1 MRVFKIS
8 KETYYMVLMLLFKR
22 RAKRICIIKPLF
34 STLLTWVYTR
44 IKRVMRILH
53 NPIHFVRKYQF
64 IHMRKMSYGY
74 LLYQWHYHYI
84 VIINFYGNQFKINYY
99 QKKKNLFHSLH
110 YTFTLAVI
118 PRCTYQPLYVAKLL
132 ISFLKTIQLFS

>member
-1 MRVFKIS
+1 MRVFRIS
-8 KETYYMVLMLLFKR
+8 KETYYMVFMLLFKR
-22 RAKRICIIKPLF
+22 RAKRICIIKLLF

-44 IKRVMRILH
+44 IKRVMRILY

-99 QKKKNLFHSLH
+99 QKKKNYLVSLI
-110 YTFTLAVI
+110 TLH
-118 PRCTYQPLYVAKLL
+118 LD
-132 ISFLKTIQLFS
+132 ISCHPKVYISTVLCCKAIDIFP